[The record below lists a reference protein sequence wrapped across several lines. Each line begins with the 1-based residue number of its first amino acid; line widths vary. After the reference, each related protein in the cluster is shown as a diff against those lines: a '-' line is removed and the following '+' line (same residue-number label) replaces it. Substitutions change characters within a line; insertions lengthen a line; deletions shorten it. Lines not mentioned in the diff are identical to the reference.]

1 VSCVAANMHDARRN
15 KQATSSNNDTLWLV
29 AGAPT
34 GDNAI
39 AGHDAFG
46 ERELAAGAVGA
57 G

>member
-1 VSCVAANMHDARRN
+1 VSCVAAKMHHARCN